1 MGFPA
6 DLVVKNLPANAADTS
21 LIPVRED
28 PTCHGATKP
37 MSHNCGAHVLQLL
50 KPTDLVPI
58 HCKEKPAHHHKRKHV
73 HNNEDPAQPEINKYS
88 KKPNSQGSRR
98 EKLTGPF
105 WMRRLW

>member
-37 MSHNCGAHVLQLL
+37 MSHNCGAHVRQLL
-50 KPTDLVPI
+50 KPTDLVPML
-58 HCKEKPAHHHKRKHV
+58 CNEKPAHHHKRKHV
-73 HNNEDPAQPEINKYS
+73 HNNGDPAQPEINILKNQI
-88 KKPNSQGSRR
+88 PRVQGERNS
-98 EKLTGPF
+98 LAPF
-105 WMRRLW
+105 G